1 MKYRKQEKISH
12 LFYPEINSIKFWPK
26 TFLMTSP
33 DLTLQYLV
41 GFAKI
46 IRFFFFFLCLFLSSF
61 EGCYVSLPHINKA
74 ELSIKYKF
82 SIS

>member
-12 LFYPEINSIKFWPK
+12 LFYSEINPIKFWPK
-26 TFLMTSP
+26 TFLMTFL

-46 IRFFFFFLCLFLSSF
+46 IRFFFSVFVPFL
-61 EGCYVSLPHINKA
+61 I
-74 ELSIKYKF
+74 
-82 SIS
+82 